1 MESILYLMD
10 KFGVW
15 DELSMGVADFPVI
28 SYLIKQ
34 YQSDLNKQVKIS
46 IMPGLVPGAQYSFKE
61 LLTDKV
67 RDMVST
73 HYWTGFN

>member
-1 MESILYLMD
+1 M
-10 KFGVW
+10 
-15 DELSMGVADFPVI
+15 
-28 SYLIKQ
+28 SYLIKR